1 VLERLRFPVESS
13 GGRRYPEPEHPYRN
27 AFQRDRDRIVHAR
40 AFRRLEAKTQVFA
53 PGLSDHF
60 RNRLT
65 HTIEVSQIARTVA
78 SVLGLDEDLTEALSL
93 VHDIGHPP
101 FGHAGEDELNRQM
114 SRFGDRFDHN
124 LHALRIV
131 EKLEQRYAR
140 FPGLNLTF
148 EVREGMAKHSRDFAP
163 GEIPALDEYLP
174 GRRPPLEAQLIDLT
188 DEIAYNTAD
197 LDDAFSARVFAAE
210 DIAREVP
217 RYAEI
222 YLTVETQFPGAS
234 AREKFNEALRQLI
247 DMLVSGLIEGTLET
261 AKQSG
266 AASVEAVRQF
276 PGRLAA
282 FSAAAGAAS
291 RELKNFLHARVYSS
305 PALDEDRSR
314 STVMMA
320 ELFDF
325 FLEHGDRLPQ
335 PYREMLDVEPAHR
348 VVCDYIAGMTDS
360 FFRRTHEHM
369 LAATLRRQ

>member
-1 VLERLRFPVESS
+1 VLERLRFPVERS
-13 GGRRYPEPEHPYRN
+13 GGRRYPEPDHPYRN

-114 SRFGDRFDHN
+114 SRYGDRFDHN

-148 EVREGMAKHSRDFAP
+148 EVREGMAKHSRDLAL

-174 GRRPPLEAQLIDLT
+174 GKRPPLEAQLIDLT

-197 LDDAFSARVFAAE
+197 LDDAFSAHLFSAE

-222 YLTVETQFPGAS
+222 YLTIETQFPGAT

-247 DMLVSGLIEGTLET
+247 DMLVSGLIEGALEQ
-261 AKQSG
+261 ANQSG
-266 AASVEAVRQF
+266 AGSMEDVRQF
-276 PGRLAA
+276 PRRLAA
-282 FSAAAGAAS
+282 FTSSAGAAS
-291 RELKNFLHARVYSS
+291 RELKNFLHGCVYSS
-305 PALDEDRSR
+305 PALDEDRRR

-320 ELFDF
+320 ELFEF
-325 FLEHGDRLPQ
+325 YLQHGDRLPE
-335 PYREMLDVEPAHR
+335 PYRAMLDIEPAHR

-369 LAATLRRQ
+369 LAATPPRR